1 MFISANKR
9 QKCHFIVLISATTD
23 LGCWN
28 DVDNST
34 ADKYLLLNPKSRRK
48 YTILIK
54 FDIGIPMLARTMP
67 HWYRFD
73 DVQLSRR
80 WNFVAET
87 TSAIRCRIDHF
98 TSPNLSYAIF
108 ISLRYS
114 GQRRID
120 IDLMQFC
127 DLGEISW
134 YGKFF
139 WNEYIMGWASWMLPC
154 KILNIFLFWRLPWIS
169 YFHGNVKL

>member
-1 MFISANKR
+1 MLIYANAR
-9 QKCHFIVLISATTD
+9 LKCHFIVLISATTE
-23 LGCWN
+23 LCCWN

-48 YTILIK
+48 YT
-54 FDIGIPMLARTMP
+54 TMM

-73 DVQLSRR
+73 AVQLSRR
-80 WNFVAET
+80 WNSVAET
-87 TSAIRCRIDHF
+87 TSTIRCRIDHF

-114 GQRRID
+114 GRGRID

-127 DLGEISW
+127 DLGEILW

-139 WNEYIMGWASWMLPC
+139 WNEYVMGLASWMQPC
-154 KILNIFLFWRLPWIS
+154 KILMFS
-169 YFHGNVKL
+169 YFDVCHEFPFSTEKVKL